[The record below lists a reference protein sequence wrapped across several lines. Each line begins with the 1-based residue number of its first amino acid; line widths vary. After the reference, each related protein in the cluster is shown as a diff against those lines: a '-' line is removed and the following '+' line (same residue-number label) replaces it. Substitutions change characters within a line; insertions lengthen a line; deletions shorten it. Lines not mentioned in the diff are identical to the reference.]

1 MNFSLGHKGGI
12 KDPQILRLLCELTP
26 IVKKHGAKGE
36 ETIKFIEKHADI
48 VTVDEISQQMITFKD
63 IAESLAPLIQG
74 IRIEPLKLPGDS
86 WKSGSVE
93 DMFNNKNPDE
103 PADFWKNK

>member
-1 MNFSLGHKGGI
+1 MNFSLGRKGGI
-12 KDPQILRLLCELTP
+12 QDPQILRLLSELIP

-36 ETIKFIEKHADI
+36 ETIKFIEKHAGI
-48 VTVDEISQQMITFKD
+48 IAVDEHSKQMLTFKE

-74 IRIEPLKLPGDS
+74 FRCEPRKLPGDL